1 MDAWQV
7 PMNHVRRAIDRSA
20 LYFCGFPTL
29 QHIKHKVNYGM
40 DVIAVVITVFCSLYV
55 ALLLLHNPGEKMS
68 SICLF
73 VLLDEKI
80 YRNS

>member
-40 DVIAVVITVFCSLYV
+40 DVIAVVIMVFCSLYV
-55 ALLLLHNPGEKMS
+55 
-68 SICLF
+68 
-73 VLLDEKI
+73 
-80 YRNS
+80 

>member
-7 PMNHVRRAIDRSA
+7 TMNHVRRAIDRST

-40 DVIAVVITVFCSLYV
+40 DVIAVVIILFIICV
-55 ALLLLHNPGEKMS
+55 ALLLLHNP
-68 SICLF
+68 
-73 VLLDEKI
+73 
-80 YRNS
+80 R